1 MRIGDRCNISKS
13 EDAIYVPSPA
23 ADYVEQRLTVAAAC
37 NIGVNSQVLETDR
50 GYVVLDLSL
59 KVTQGSVLLIRLAG
73 ELQFA
78 KLMGS
83 SFITAE
89 AESIEG
95 EALED
100 VELLGVATHAIN
112 DLRQDTCPV

>member
-1 MRIGDRCNISKS
+1 MMVSS
-13 EDAIYVPSPA
+13 FPSPA
-23 ADYVEQRLTVAAAC
+23 ADYVEQRLTVTAAC
-37 NIGVNSQVLETDR
+37 NVGANSHVIETDR

-78 KLMGS
+78 KLMGR

-89 AESIEG
+89 GESIEG
-95 EALED
+95 EALKD
-100 VELLGVATHAIN
+100 VESLGVATHAIN
-112 DLRQDTCPV
+112 DLRQYTSPV

>member
-1 MRIGDRCNISKS
+1 MTAS
-13 EDAIYVPSPA
+13 YFPSPA
-23 ADYVEQRLTVAAAC
+23 ADYIEQRLTVTAAC
-37 NIGVNSQVLETDR
+37 NISANSQVIETDR

-89 AESIEG
+89 GESIEG

-100 VELLGVATHAIN
+100 VEVLGVATFAIN
-112 DLRQDTCPV
+112 DLRQDDCPTI

>member
-1 MRIGDRCNISKS
+1 MDSPQHGDGDVMTAS
-13 EDAIYVPSPA
+13 YFPSPA
-23 ADYVEQRLTVAAAC
+23 ADYVEQRLTVTAAC
-37 NIGVNSQVLETDR
+37 NIGANSQVIETDR

-83 SFITAE
+83 SFVTVE
-89 AESIEG
+89 GESIEG

-100 VELLGVATHAIN
+100 VELLGVATHVIN
-112 DLRQDTCPV
+112 DMRQDDSPV